1 MLLEY
6 NVKKLIILPLYPQY
20 SCSTTASVFDEVA
33 NILKK
38 YRSIP
43 SVIFIRDYADNTKYI
58 HALKRSIK
66 NSFNMNGYPERLIL
80 SFHGIPKKYIED
92 GDDYLERCKTTKKLL
107 ISVLDYPKNQ
117 IIMMHLKF
125 IKLNFLSYIEN
136 KLQENI
142 MNRSIEIFSRSR
154 SALSTHKVLRNTYL
168 LLSITVAFSALIAT
182 ITNILNLPYLGVI
195 PTLIGFYS
203 LLFLVNYL
211 SNKKSG
217 ILATFALTG
226 FMGYTI
232 APIINIIFS
241 ASSGKNVAF
250 SLFGTALVFFV
261 CSMYSVKNKRDLS
274 LLSSVLISGSVA
286 LLICI
291 ISNMI
296 LHISALSIAISI
308 ICNHMGNK

>member
-1 MLLEY
+1 
-6 NVKKLIILPLYPQY
+6 
-20 SCSTTASVFDEVA
+20 
-33 NILKK
+33 
-38 YRSIP
+38 
-43 SVIFIRDYADNTKYI
+43 
-58 HALKRSIK
+58 
-66 NSFNMNGYPERLIL
+66 
-80 SFHGIPKKYIED
+80 
-92 GDDYLERCKTTKKLL
+92 
-107 ISVLDYPKNQ
+107 
-117 IIMMHLKF
+117 
-125 IKLNFLSYIEN
+125 
-136 KLQENI
+136 

-308 ICNHMGNK
+308 MFIIFSSVAIIWEINNIIFGGENNYIRATVSLYVSIYNIFSSFLGIFGGIKNN